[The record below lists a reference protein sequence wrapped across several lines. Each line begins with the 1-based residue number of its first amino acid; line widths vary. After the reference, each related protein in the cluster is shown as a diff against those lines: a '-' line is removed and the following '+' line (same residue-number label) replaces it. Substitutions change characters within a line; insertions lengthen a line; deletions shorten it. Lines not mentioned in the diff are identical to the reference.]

1 MCVHLQDRPLKSV
14 ENQRPGAFLRGFIGR
29 LLATV
34 VVAVVCRRR
43 FFGMQEIR
51 PDNVVVRVR
60 RAERHGAGRQVED
73 GGGFGG
79 DLHRVV
85 FFSSSF
91 FSLLSQ
97 VLSDFVPGRQNRE
110 ADLSREGGGKLELGK
125 RKLSNVSKARNSIDR
140 QTTKF
145 EISGERITSNLLF
158 VHSFRLHST
167 RA

>member
-1 MCVHLQDRPLKSV
+1 MCSLRLLAVCVHLQDRPLKSV

-29 LLATV
+29 LLATI
-34 VVAVVCRRR
+34 VAAFVCRRR

-85 FFSSSF
+85 FFSSF
-91 FSLLSQ
+91 FSLYFLKFFLISF
-97 VLSDFVPGRQNRE
+97 LGARIEKLTFPERE
-110 ADLSREGGGKLELGK
+110 VGSSSWENE
-125 RKLSNVSKARNSIDR
+125 S
-140 QTTKF
+140 
-145 EISGERITSNLLF
+145 
-158 VHSFRLHST
+158 
-167 RA
+167 